1 MIIDFFT
8 DTYSTLVENVTN
20 KVYFQAWATSARAD
34 VYEITNAS
42 LIAVDENSTK
52 TVLISESIATGHR
65 GKGSFN
71 F

>member
-8 DTYSTLVENVTN
+8 ETYSTLVENVTN
-20 KVYFQAWATSARAD
+20 KVYFQAWATNARAD
-34 VYEITNAS
+34 VYEIINAS

-52 TVLISESIATGHR
+52 TVLISGSIATGHR

>member
-8 DTYSTLVENVTN
+8 ETYSTLVENVTN

-34 VYEITNAS
+34 VYEIANAS